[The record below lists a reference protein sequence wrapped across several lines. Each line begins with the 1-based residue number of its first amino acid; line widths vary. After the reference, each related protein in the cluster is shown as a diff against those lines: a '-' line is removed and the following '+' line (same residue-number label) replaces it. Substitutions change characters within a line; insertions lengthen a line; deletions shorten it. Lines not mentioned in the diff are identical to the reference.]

1 MLRLAR
7 PRCSALLLGRPHQ
20 PWWHLSSSSSSHRSN
35 HLHARV
41 AVHCRSLSGSLPL
54 RLVQPVPRNSA
65 TRSMPT
71 LIRRTSTLDSTEF
84 HLRGT
89 PGSLPE
95 HAVTTRYQLPQWSGR
110 SDRIAAWPHAS
121 PLRRCPQSHRL
132 LTRTSPSR
140 LGCNSQFGA
149 PTRRA
154 LQPHSG
160 TRAQAPLQPFQKV
173 WMWHYLTV
181 WHLPRDLPVV

>member
-1 MLRLAR
+1 MYPFEETACILRLAR

-95 HAVTTRYQLPQWSGR
+95 HAVTTRYQLPQW
-110 SDRIAAWPHAS
+110 
-121 PLRRCPQSHRL
+121 
-132 LTRTSPSR
+132 LTRTNLSR
-140 LGCNSQFGA
+140 LGCNSQLGA
-149 PTRRA
+149 PTRCA
-154 LQPHSG
+154 LQPHSETTDSRHPAA
-160 TRAQAPLQPFQKV
+160 TRVDSLAIPR
-173 WMWHYLTV
+173 
-181 WHLPRDLPVV
+181 WHLPR